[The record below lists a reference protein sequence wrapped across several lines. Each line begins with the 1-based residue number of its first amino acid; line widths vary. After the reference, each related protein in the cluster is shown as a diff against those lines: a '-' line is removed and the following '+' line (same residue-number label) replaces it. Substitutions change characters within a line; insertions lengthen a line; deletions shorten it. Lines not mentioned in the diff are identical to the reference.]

1 MVEYSTNYKG
11 GVFMKRIFALSMV
24 LVMMAAMAVYAA
36 PTKLSFWEQDDPSA
50 QKVMDEL
57 IAMFE
62 KANPNV
68 KVERSHFETEDLRKN
83 FAAAAIGSEGP
94 DVVFGP
100 NDNLGVFVP
109 GGFILSMEKVYG
121 KDYLVKKFDANA
133 LEASMYEGE
142 IYLLPDRNGNELCL
156 VYNKKLVPNAPK
168 TMEELISITKKLQSD
183 KKVDFGLAF
192 NTVEPFFTV
201 PFLGAFDTFVLANP
215 SSEKNAKP
223 TLDAPGIGK
232 MFAYLKGLMD
242 DKVAARGVD
251 YGAAEG
257 LFKEGKVAFLINGP
271 WSFTSYVE
279 AGMSIGI
286 SRIPSIAGK
295 YPTSWTAV
303 KGYSISVNTKNL
315 ELAKK
320 FVDFMTNA
328 EAQIKLVPAHNQIPT
343 VPAAMNADVVTKNVL
358 LSSQTEAVKYG
369 VAMPI
374 VPHMRACWDAL
385 KAVQADV
392 FSNAIKPEDAPARA
406 QKLALD
412 ALKQM
417 GINVK

>member
-1 MVEYSTNYKG
+1 
-11 GVFMKRIFALSMV
+11 MKRILALAIMTVVIASLAV
-24 LVMMAAMAVYAA
+24 SAAT
-36 PTKLSFWEQDDPSA
+36 TKLSFWEQDDPSA
-50 QKVMDEL
+50 QVVMDEL
-57 IAMFE
+57 IALFE
-62 KANPNV
+62 KANPDV

-83 FAAAAIGSEGP
+83 FMAAAIGGSGP

-121 KDYLVKKFDANA
+121 KDALVKKFDANA

-142 IYLLPDRNGNELCL
+142 IFMLPDRNGNELCL
-156 VYNKKLVPNAPK
+156 IYNKKLVTAAPK
-168 TMEELISITKKLQSD
+168 TMEELIATTKKLQAE
-183 KKVDFGLAF
+183 KKVEYGLAF
-192 NTVEPFFTV
+192 NTVEPFFVV
-201 PFLGAFDTFVLANP
+201 PFLSAFDTFVLANP

-223 TLDAPGIGK
+223 TLDNPGIGK
-232 MFAYLKGLMD
+232 MFGYLKGLMD

-271 WSFTSYVE
+271 WSFASYVDG
-279 AGMSIGI
+279 GMSIGI
-286 SRIPSIAGK
+286 TRIPSVAGK
-295 YPTSWTAV
+295 YPRSWTAV
-303 KGYSISVNTKNL
+303 KGYNISASTKNL

-320 FVDFMTNA
+320 FVDFMTSA

-343 VPAAMNADVVTKNVL
+343 VPAAMNSPVVKNNPL
-358 LSSQTEAVKYG
+358 LAQQAEAVQFG
-369 VAMPI
+369 IPMPV
-374 VPHMRACWDAL
+374 VPQMRACWDAL

-392 FSNAIKPEDAPARA
+392 FSNQLKADEAPAKA

-417 GINVK
+417 GITVK

>member
-1 MVEYSTNYKG
+1 
-11 GVFMKRIFALSMV
+11 MKRILALAVVAVVMFAMTV
-24 LVMMAAMAVYAA
+24 NAA
-36 PTKLSFWEQDDPSA
+36 PTILSFWEQDDPSA
-50 QKVMDEL
+50 QVVMDVL
-57 IAMFE
+57 IAEFE

-109 GGFILSMEKVYG
+109 GGFIYSMEKVFG
-121 KDYLVKKFDANA
+121 KDYLVSKFDANA
-133 LEASMYEGE
+133 LQASMYEGL

-156 VYNKKLVPNAPK
+156 IYNKKLIPNAPK
-168 TMEELISITKKLQSD
+168 TMEELIATTKKLQAD
-183 KKVDFGLAF
+183 KKADYGIAF

-201 PFLGAFDTFVLANP
+201 PFLGAFDTFVMDNP

-223 TLDAPGIGK
+223 TLDSPGIGK

-242 DKVAARGVD
+242 DKIAPRGVD

-257 LFKEGKVAFLINGP
+257 LFKEGKVACLINDP
-271 WSFTSYVE
+271 WSFTSYVD

-286 SRIPSIAGK
+286 TRIPSVAGK

-303 KGYSISVNTKNL
+303 KGYCISANTKNL

-320 FVDFMTNA
+320 FVDFMTSA
-328 EAQIKLVPAHNQIPT
+328 ESQIKLVPAHNQIPT
-343 VPAAMNADVVTKNVL
+343 VPAAMTSDAVTKNVL

-374 VPHMRACWDAL
+374 VPQMRACWDAL

-392 FSNAIKPEDAPARA
+392 FSNVIKPEDAPAKA
-406 QKLALD
+406 QKLCLD

-417 GINVK
+417 GITVK

>member
-1 MVEYSTNYKG
+1 
-11 GVFMKRIFALSMV
+11 MKRILALAIMTVVIASLAV
-24 LVMMAAMAVYAA
+24 SAA
-36 PTKLSFWEQDDPSA
+36 TIKLSFWEQDDPSA
-50 QKVMDEL
+50 QVVMDEL
-57 IAMFE
+57 IALFE

-83 FAAAAIGSEGP
+83 FMAAAIGGTGP

-121 KDYLVKKFDANA
+121 KDALVKKFDASA
-133 LEASMYEGE
+133 LEASKYEGE
-142 IYLLPDRNGNELCL
+142 IFMLPDRNGNELCL
-156 VYNKKLVPNAPK
+156 IYNKKLVTTAPK
-168 TMEELISITKKLQSD
+168 TMEELIAVTKKLQAD

-201 PFLGAFDTFVLANP
+201 PFLSAFNAFVLDNP

-223 TLDAPGIGK
+223 TLDNPGVGK
-232 MFAYLKGLMD
+232 MFGYLKGLMD

-257 LFKEGKVAFLINGP
+257 LFKEGRVAFLINGP
-271 WSFTSYVE
+271 WSFASYVD

-286 SRIPSIAGK
+286 TRIPSVAGV
-295 YPTSWTAV
+295 YPRSWTAV
-303 KGYSISVNTKNL
+303 KGYNISASTKNL

-320 FVDFMTNA
+320 FVDFMTSA

-343 VPAAMNADVVTKNVL
+343 VPAAMDSPVVKNNPL
-358 LSSQTEAVKYG
+358 LAQQTEAVQFG
-369 VAMPI
+369 IPMPV
-374 VPHMRACWDAL
+374 VPQMRACWDAL

-392 FSNAIKPEDAPARA
+392 FSNQIKPEDAPARA

-417 GINVK
+417 GITVK

>member
-1 MVEYSTNYKG
+1 
-11 GVFMKRIFALSMV
+11 MKRILALAV
-24 LVMMAAMAVYAA
+24 VAVVMFAMAVNAA
-36 PTKLSFWEQDDPSA
+36 PTILSFWEQDDPSA
-50 QKVMDEL
+50 QVVMDQL
-57 IAMFE
+57 IAEFE

-109 GGFILSMEKVYG
+109 GGFIYSMEKVYG
-121 KDYLVKKFDANA
+121 KAYIINKFDANA
-133 LEASMYEGE
+133 LQASMYEGE
-142 IYLLPDRNGNELCL
+142 IFLLPDRNGNELCL
-156 VYNKKLVPNAPK
+156 IYNKKLIPNAPK
-168 TMEELISITKKLQSD
+168 TMEELIATTKKLQAE
-183 KKVDFGLAF
+183 KKVDYGLAF

-201 PFLGAFDTFVLANP
+201 PFLGAFDTFVMDNP

-223 TLDAPGIGK
+223 TLDNPGIGK

-242 DKVAARGVD
+242 DKIAPRGVD

-257 LFKEGKVAFLINGP
+257 LFKEGKVACLINGP
-271 WSFTSYVE
+271 WSFAGYVD

-286 SRIPSIAGK
+286 TRIPSVGGK

-303 KGYSISVNTKNL
+303 KGYCISANTKNL
-315 ELAKK
+315 DLAKK
-320 FVDFMTNA
+320 FVDFMTSA
-328 EAQIKLVPAHNQIPT
+328 DAQIKLVPAHNQIPT
-343 VPAAMNADVVTKNVL
+343 VPAAMTAPVVTNNVL
-358 LSSQTEAVKYG
+358 LAAQTEAVKYG

-374 VPHMRACWDAL
+374 VPQMRACWDAL

-392 FSNAIKPEDAPARA
+392 FSNMIKPEEAPAKA
-406 QKLALD
+406 QKLCLD

-417 GINVK
+417 GITVK

>member
-1 MVEYSTNYKG
+1 
-11 GVFMKRIFALSMV
+11 MKRILALAV
-24 LVMMAAMAVYAA
+24 VAVVMFAMAVNAA
-36 PTKLSFWEQDDPSA
+36 PTILSFWEQDDPSA
-50 QKVMDEL
+50 QVVMDQL
-57 IAMFE
+57 IAEFE

-109 GGFILSMEKVYG
+109 GGFIYSMEKVYG
-121 KDYLVKKFDANA
+121 KAYIINKFDANA
-133 LEASMYEGE
+133 LQASMYEGE
-142 IYLLPDRNGNELCL
+142 IFLLPDRNGNELCL
-156 VYNKKLVPNAPK
+156 IYNKKLIPNAPK
-168 TMEELISITKKLQSD
+168 TMEELIATTKKLQAE
-183 KKVDFGLAF
+183 KKVDYGLAF

-201 PFLGAFDTFVLANP
+201 PFLGAFDTFVMDNP

-223 TLDAPGIGK
+223 TLDNPGIGK

-242 DKVAARGVD
+242 DKIAPRGVD

-257 LFKEGKVAFLINGP
+257 LFKEGKVACLINGH
-271 WSFTSYVE
+271 WSFAGYVD

-286 SRIPSIAGK
+286 TRIPSVGGK

-303 KGYSISVNTKNL
+303 KGYCISANTKNL
-315 ELAKK
+315 DLAKK
-320 FVDFMTNA
+320 FVDFMTSA
-328 EAQIKLVPAHNQIPT
+328 DAQIKLVPAHNQIPT
-343 VPAAMNADVVTKNVL
+343 VPAAMTAPVVTNNVL

-374 VPHMRACWDAL
+374 VPQMRACWDAL

-392 FSNAIKPEDAPARA
+392 FSNMIKPEEAPAKA
-406 QKLALD
+406 QKLCLD

-417 GINVK
+417 GITVK